1 VLWNPKSVGE
11 GVSSDGGSGVELG
24 LALLELRK
32 VTHHN
37 RSVCV
42 CSFGCVYHGKGE
54 TASSSYHQDRALFNW
69 PKQAKDR
76 HRSLFKGSCNAEPS
90 LAGSLLWITLK
101 VTQPNTTDIT
111 PTDFAMN

>member
-1 VLWNPKSVGE
+1 MLWNSKSVGE
-11 GVSSDGGSGVELG
+11 GVSNDAGSGVELG

-32 VTHHN
+32 VTHNN
-37 RSVCV
+37 RCLCV
-42 CSFGCVYHGKGE
+42 CSFGCVYRGKGE
-54 TASSSYHQDRALFNW
+54 TASSSYHQDHSLFNW

-101 VTQPNTTDIT
+101 VTQPNTTDIA